1 MHKINNRITLQLA
14 ATYLAYIF
22 GKFACKVNIQ
32 RVSFALPLNLATPIA
47 VVTLITLCKI
57 RLGIIQ
63 LTRHDFLCT
72 FLAPFPIISIPT
84 ITYFFKNARLRADIW
99 IFEK

>member
-1 MHKINNRITLQLA
+1 MHKLNNRITLQLA

-72 FLAPFPIISIPT
+72 FLAPSPSFQFLQSH
-84 ITYFFKNARLRADIW
+84 FKNARLRADIW